1 MSAMSGEKLV
11 PKASPLPALARSFH
25 GGLIDKLEHTDHAL
39 VASEVAELFRV
50 TCGTV
55 YRLARN
61 HAIPS
66 FRFGGSLLFDPGSLA
81 RWMRGTLGAA

>member
-1 MSAMSGEKLV
+1 MAH
-11 PKASPLPALARSFH
+11 SFQ
-25 GGLIDKLEHTDHAL
+25 GGLIDKLERTDHAL
-39 VASEVAELFRV
+39 IAAEVAEIFRV

-66 FRFGGSLLFDPGSLA
+66 FRFGGAVLFDPQALA
-81 RWMRGTLGAA
+81 RWMRSTVGTA